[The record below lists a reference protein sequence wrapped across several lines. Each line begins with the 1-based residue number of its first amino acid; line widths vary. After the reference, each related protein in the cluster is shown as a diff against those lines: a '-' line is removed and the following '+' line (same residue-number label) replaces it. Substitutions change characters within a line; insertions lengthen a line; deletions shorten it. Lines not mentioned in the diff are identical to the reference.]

1 MGLSSMLMER
11 AQGSIMIS
19 LYSINFP
26 TDVYAYIIEGLR
38 LPIAWSMMKADP
50 YP

>member
-1 MGLSSMLMER
+1 MNCEVV
-11 AQGSIMIS
+11 GSLPILTHAS
-19 LYSINFP
+19 VRGSRVTL
-26 TDVYAYIIEGLR
+26 DDAYIIEGLR

>member
-1 MGLSSMLMER
+1 VYAG
-11 AQGSIMIS
+11 IS
-19 LYSINFP
+19 KGTHTGACISKGEQVTLG
-26 TDVYAYIIEGLR
+26 DAYIIEGLR